1 MIHTPRHTRRAFNR
15 ATGNFSVRSRLHVN
29 MNKGGFRFS
38 AVWQAIS
45 VLCTAVAILASTV
58 ILPQGMGAFSLFRDA
73 AAFSSEMPSLST
85 GAAKI
90 ISATQPTYLRDG
102 VPFDPAQ
109 DRLEPGQTLTV
120 SFDVTVRSSGTRM
133 LPELAL
139 EGWLAPSSVGGTL
152 DISVTSGA
160 LVAAAGPQT
169 VPVTIVLSSTTETLF
184 LGEEVQFSAAQLIL
198 KTGTEWAD
206 TKPLGASL
214 QSVRLSQPVMK
225 INYDTTIAGAPT
237 KIVLPISGLLAEAVT
252 IDWGDGSPL
261 ALVISALPSHVYPA
275 GAFTVTITGVFS
287 RFGSIDA
294 EVLAANQAITAV
306 TLWRNNGVTNAADA
320 FHSAT
325 HLTTVV
331 PPPATVTNMAR
342 MFFGA
347 SVFNQDIANWNVAA
361 VTDMTAMFAGASAFA
376 ADLSQWN
383 VETFLPIMPPDWN
396 LSAPGLAP
404 PFSARWP
411 LPWQP
416 DIMQIRY
423 DTTLP
428 GASTNIVVPLSGLLG
443 TVTIDWGDGTAPSIV
458 VAANPTHGY
467 VSGQYTATIR
477 GRFTSYG
484 VFSLTGLPESNRGIV
499 AVPRWDENGVTSAAY
514 AFQSASNLLSVAEP
528 PSTVTNFNGM
538 FASATKF
545 NQPIGSWNTS
555 KVTSMGAM
563 FNNATAFDQDL
574 GAWNLAQVTSF
585 SSMFLNATA
594 FNNGESPAIGTWNTA
609 SATSMFQMFQGA
621 NKFNQPIGQ
630 WNVSQVANM
639 DRTFSGATA
648 FSADLS
654 AWNVET
660 LLPVMP
666 LDWNL
671 NAPGLAVGLSER
683 WPMPWQPAMMQI
695 NYDTAQPGATTN
707 IVVPI
712 GGLTLG
718 TVTIDWGDGSAISS
732 VTAANPTHVYAPGK
746 YTATIL
752 GRFTTYG
759 SSVATGISPSN
770 KAIVSVTRWS
780 NNAVTSAAAAFYQAS
795 NLISTVQPPRT
806 VTNFNAT
813 FQFASKF
820 NQNIGSWDVSNIT
833 NMAGMFN
840 NATAFNQNIAAWNTA
855 KVTSMSSMFV
865 SAAAFNQPLGSW
877 NTGNVINSAAMFSGA
892 TTFNQDLGAWNTAK
906 NTSFASM
913 FLNATAFNNGGSP
926 SIGTWNTSAV
936 TTMRQ
941 MFQGASK
948 FNQPIGNWNVVN
960 VTVMDNMFYGATV
973 FAADLASWNVWVSLP
988 TMPVGW
994 NTSAPGLA
1002 PAFNAR
1008 WPFPW
1013 QPPRTMQLRYD
1024 TSWLAPSADV
1034 IVPLSGLSYIGSID
1048 WGDGSPLQ
1056 LVTASNPSHHY
1067 AVPGIYTVTVNAL
1080 FSDYGS
1086 SDPATLASNT
1096 AVTAVLQWE
1105 PNGVVHADH
1114 AFNNATHL
1122 TAVARPPASVQTMSY
1137 MFKSALVFNQN
1148 IADWNVAAVTDMT
1161 GMFSGAA
1168 AFAQNLSVWNVDTYL
1183 PTMPIDW
1190 NLSAPGL
1197 STTNSLRWPLPWQSI
1212 PVMQINYDTTLPGAT
1227 TAIVVPISGL
1237 SGTVRIA
1244 WGDGSPPQTVTA
1256 ANPAHSYAPGK
1267 YSAKIY
1273 GNFASYGAASNTAVN
1288 AANVAI
1294 ESVSRWDANGITS
1307 AYYAFNNAKNLTSL
1321 AKPPTSI
1328 TNMQGM
1334 LRGTAKLNQPIGAWD
1349 VSNVTDMSW
1358 MFAEG
1363 AAMNQDLGAW
1373 NVSKVQ
1379 TMSYMFYL
1387 NSVFNNGG
1395 SSAINNW
1402 NTAALTNLESAF
1414 NQNTAFN
1421 QPIGNW
1427 NVSKVT
1433 TFQSTFRGATVFNQN
1448 IGAWDVSK
1456 ATAFGLVFSG
1466 ATAFNNGGSTSI
1478 SNWSPS
1484 SATGVAAV
1492 FRDATAF
1499 NQPVG
1504 SWNVGNAADMRW
1516 VFQNATSFNNG
1527 GVAAFNWNTGNATN
1541 MTAMFDGAIAFDQNI
1556 GSWNTSKV
1564 VNMSTMFQNAK
1575 VFNNG
1580 ANPSIGTW
1588 NVTAVADMTGMFN
1601 GATAFDQNL
1610 AAWDVGA
1617 NLPTMPAA
1625 WNTNSPGLSS
1635 ANSVRWPAIWH
1646 PGFLAKIDEPVLV
1659 DSVDYAVPTSE

>member
-1 MIHTPRHTRRAFNR
+1 MHMSKGVFRYS
-15 ATGNFSVRSRLHVN
+15 TGWQTTFVFLTTV
-29 MNKGGFRFS
+29 
-38 AVWQAIS
+38 AV
-45 VLCTAVAILASTV
+45 LAATV
-58 ILPQGMGAFSLFRDA
+58 ILPQGMGAFSLARDSLALA
-73 AAFSSEMPSLST
+73 AEAPPLST
-85 GAAKI
+85 GVAKI
-90 ISATQPTYLRDG
+90 LSTSQPMYLREG
-102 VPFDPAQ
+102 NPFDPAQ
-109 DRLEPGQTLTV
+109 DRLEPGQTLTITFN
-120 SFDVTVRSSGTRM
+120 STVQASGSR
-133 LPELAL
+133 LRPELEL
-139 EGWLAPSSVGGTL
+139 SGWLTPQVQGGDLT
-152 DISVTSGA
+152 ISLAIGA
-160 LVAAAGPQT
+160 LAATATAQT
-169 VPVTIVLSSTTETLF
+169 VPITITLTSQAEAMF
-184 LGEEVQFSAAQLIL
+184 LGDLVTFSAAQLAL
-198 KTGTEWAD
+198 KTGTGWGDVKALD
-206 TKPLGASL
+206 SIVQDVA
-214 QSVRLSQPVMK
+214 LSQPSMSIV
-225 INYDTTIAGAPT
+225 YDTTIPGAPT
-237 KIVLPISGLLAEAVT
+237 KIVLPVSGFENGSVT
-252 IDWGDGSPL
+252 IDWGDGSPP
-261 ALVISALPSHVYPA
+261 AIVVSALPSHVYPS
-275 GAFTVTITGVFS
+275 GVFTATITGVFT
-287 RFGSIDA
+287 RYGSTEA
-294 EVLAANQAITAV
+294 EVLAANQAIIAV
-306 TLWRNNGVTNAADA
+306 TQWGNNGVTDASDA
-320 FHSAT
+320 FRSAT
-325 HLTTVV
+325 HLTAVV

-404 PFSARWP
+404 AFSARWP

-443 TVTIDWGDGTAPSIV
+443 PLTIDWGDGSTPSIV
-458 VAANPTHGY
+458 VAANPTHSYAAGK
-467 VSGQYTATIR
+467 YTATIR

-484 VFSLTGLPESNRGIV
+484 VFSLTGLPESNRGIES
-499 AVPRWDENGVTSAAY
+499 VPRWDENGVTSAAY
-514 AFQSASNLLSVAEP
+514 AFQNANNLLSVAEP
-528 PSTVTNFNGM
+528 PHTVKSFNGM

-555 KVTSMGAM
+555 NVTSMGAM
-563 FNNATAFDQDL
+563 FNSATAFDQDL
-574 GAWNLAQVTSF
+574 GAWNLSQVTSF

-594 FNNGESPAIGTWNTA
+594 FNNGGSPSIGTWNTA

-630 WNVSQVANM
+630 WNVSKVANM

-648 FSADLS
+648 FAADLS

-671 NAPGLAVGLSER
+671 NAPGLAPEFSER
-683 WPMPWQPAMMQI
+683 WPLPWQPAMMQI

-712 GGLTLG
+712 SGLTLG
-718 TVTIDWGDGSAISS
+718 AVTIDWGDGSPVSA
-732 VTAANPTHVYAPGK
+732 VTVGNPTHVYAPGK

-759 SSVATGISPSN
+759 SSVAAGIAPSN

-833 NMAGMFN
+833 NMAGMFS
-840 NATAFNQNIAAWNTA
+840 NATAFNQNIASWNTA
-855 KVTSMSSMFV
+855 NVTSMSSMFA
-865 SAAAFNQPLGSW
+865 SATAFNQPIGSW
-877 NTGNVINSAAMFSGA
+877 NTANVINSANMFNGA
-892 TTFNQDLGAWNTAK
+892 TAFNQDLGAWNTVK

-913 FLNATAFNNGGSP
+913 FMSATAFNNGGSA
-926 SIGTWNTSAV
+926 SIGSWNTAAV

-948 FNQPIGNWNVVN
+948 FNQPIGAWNVAN
-960 VTVMDNMFYGATV
+960 VTVMDNMFNGATV

-1056 LVTASNPSHHY
+1056 LVTASNPAHHY

-1086 SDPATLASNT
+1086 SDPAILASNT

-1122 TAVARPPASVQTMSY
+1122 TAVTQPPSTVQTMSH
-1137 MFKSALVFNQN
+1137 MFQSALVFNQN

-1161 GMFSGAA
+1161 AMFAGAT
-1168 AFAQNLSVWNVDTYL
+1168 AFAQNLSAWNVDTLL
-1183 PTMPIDW
+1183 PTMPSDW
-1190 NLSAPGL
+1190 NLNAPGL
-1197 STTNSLRWPLPWQSI
+1197 SIANAVRWPLPWQSI

-1237 SGTVRIA
+1237 SGTVRIV
-1244 WGDGSPPQTVTA
+1244 WGDGTPPQTVTA
-1256 ANPAHSYAPGK
+1256 ANPSHSYAPGQ

-1273 GNFASYGAASNTAVN
+1273 GNFATYGASSVAAISASNASIV
-1288 AANVAI
+1288 
-1294 ESVSRWDANGITS
+1294 SVPRWDANGITS
-1307 AYYAFNNAKNLTSL
+1307 AYYAFYNAKNLTTL
-1321 AKPPTSI
+1321 ATPPATI
-1328 TNMQGM
+1328 TNMQAM
-1334 LRGTAKLNQPIGAWD
+1334 LRSTVKFNQPIGNWN

-1358 MFAEG
+1358 MFVEASG
-1363 AAMNQDLGAW
+1363 FNQDIGTW

-1379 TMSYMFYL
+1379 TMAYMFYL

-1395 SSAINNW
+1395 SNAINTW
-1402 NTAALTNLESAF
+1402 NTAALTNLESTF
-1414 NQNTAFN
+1414 NQSTAFN

-1433 TFQSTFRGATVFNQN
+1433 TFQATFRGATVFNQN

-1466 ATAFNNGGSTSI
+1466 ATAFNNGGSSSI
-1478 SNWSPS
+1478 NNWSPS

-1504 SWNVGNAADMRW
+1504 SWNVGNATDMRW
-1516 VFQNATSFNNG
+1516 AFQNATSFNNG
-1527 GVAAFNWNTGNATN
+1527 GVAAFNWNTSNVTN

-1556 GSWNTSKV
+1556 GAWNTSKV

-1575 VFNNG
+1575 AFNN
-1580 ANPSIGTW
+1580 AASASIGSW

-1601 GATAFDQNL
+1601 GASAFTQDL
-1610 AAWDVGA
+1610 SAWDIGA
-1617 NLPTMPAA
+1617 LLPTMPAA
-1625 WNTNSPGLSS
+1625 WNTNAPGLSS
-1635 ANSVRWPAIWH
+1635 ANSVRWPVIWH
-1646 PGFLAKIDEPVLV
+1646 PGFLAKVDEPVLV
-1659 DSVDYAVPTSE
+1659 DSVDFAVPTTE